1 MISPTS
7 LDFWV
12 AKELAGFL
20 KYSPRFGEAVQSG
33 IRHNI
38 LGGFWYGAALF
49 LAWCEAARTNNR
61 EVRLRLLTILVG
73 STLAAALTLPAGW
86 LVSWPPPI
94 HHPELQQLFP
104 GYIVPN
110 PNHNCFPSQSVALY
124 ASIAVG
130 MFSLNRLAGGV
141 LGVATILLVALPRM
155 YVGGHYLSDIGAG
168 LIIALIGYAVARR
181 FLESTLASVVEP
193 IFARTG
199 IARVI
204 GEFVIFVWILQVA
217 VEFSEVSWM
226 KRTLEILLG

>member
-20 KYSPRFGEAVQSG
+20 KHFPRFDEAVQSG
-33 IRHNI
+33 MRHNI

-49 LAWCEAARTNNR
+49 LTWCEAARTDNR

-94 HHPELQQLFP
+94 RHPELQQLFP
-104 GYIVPN
+104 GYIDPN

-130 MFSLNRLAGGV
+130 MFSLNRLVGGV
-141 LGVATILLVALPRM
+141 LGVATIVLVALPRM
-155 YVGGHYLSDIGAG
+155 YVGGHYLTDVGAG
-168 LIIALIGYAVARR
+168 VIIALTGYAVARR
-181 FLESTLASVVEP
+181 FLEPTLASTVEP
-193 IFARTG
+193 IFKRAG
-199 IARVI
+199 LAVVIA
-204 GEFVIFVWILQVA
+204 EFVVFVWILQVT
-217 VEFSEVSWM
+217 VEFSEVLWV
-226 KRTLEILLG
+226 KRALEILLR

>member
-20 KYSPRFGEAVQSG
+20 RHFPRFGEAVQSG

-49 LAWCEAARTNNR
+49 LAWCEAARKDNR
-61 EVRLRLLTILVG
+61 EVRLRLLTILMG

-94 HHPELQQLFP
+94 HHPELHQLFP
-104 GYIVPN
+104 EYIVPN

-124 ASIAVG
+124 ASVAVG
-130 MFSLNRLAGGV
+130 MFSLNRLVGGL
-141 LGVATILLVALPRM
+141 LGVATIFLVALPRM
-155 YVGGHYLSDIGAG
+155 CVGGHYLSDIGAG

-181 FLESTLASVVEP
+181 FLESTLSSAVEP
-193 IFARTG
+193 LFKRAGLAKI
-199 IARVI
+199 IA
-204 GEFVIFVWILQVA
+204 EFFIFVWILQVA

-226 KRTLEILLG
+226 KRAVEILLG